1 MARWNWMIV
10 ITATALASFSSAA
23 SPVQA
28 GWPVGLG
35 GGEIDRQYRP
45 GVYVP
50 YDGAGFM
57 HRVNYEAGPALFL
70 GYDGRRLAY
79 LDYLDRLE
87 RQRCF
92 GHLWPSAKCGPV
104 YQIERIEREYWQNWA
119 FYCPA
124 CFGW

>member
-1 MARWNWMIV
+1 MHRTIL
-10 ITATALASFSSAA
+10 TAALAFLAGLATLSSA
-23 SPVQA
+23 QA
-28 GWPVGLG
+28 KGPLGIG

-45 GVYVP
+45 GPYTP

-57 HRVNYEAGPALFL
+57 HRVNFEAGPALFF

-87 RQRCF
+87 RQQCF

-104 YQIERIEREYWQNWA
+104 YQIQRIEREYWQNWA
-119 FYCPA
+119 FCCPT

>member
-1 MARWNWMIV
+1 MKRPV
-10 ITATALASFSSAA
+10 VTAALATLTVVMALTSARA
-23 SPVQA
+23 D
-28 GWPVGLG
+28 WPIGIG

-45 GVYVP
+45 GAYVP

-87 RQRCF
+87 RQQCF

-104 YQIERIEREYWQNWA
+104 YQIERIEREYWQKWA
-119 FYCPA
+119 YCCPT